1 MKASLTVSL
10 MGFRRENRMEETT
23 DKRMALWM
31 GAMKASLTVSL
42 MGFRRANRMEETTK
56 KRMAP

>member
-10 MGFRRENRMEETT
+10 RGFRRENRMEETT

-31 GAMKASLTVSL
+31 GGMKASLTVSL
-42 MGFRRANRMEETTK
+42 MGFRRENRMDLTTE
-56 KRMAP
+56 A